1 MNITDIT
8 KHVSIKAAII
18 TAIAVGLLL
27 GIFQLGVFVG
37 YRKATFSYN
46 WGDNYHRMFAGPR
59 RGFFEDFQGRG
70 FMDAHGLMGDI
81 LKIDGNTIILRD
93 KDATEKVVIVG
104 SGTTIRRGPEM
115 LQISDLRD
123 GEEIVVIGGPNPRGQ
138 IDAKL
143 IRIFPRQ

>member
-1 MNITDIT
+1 MTDIT

-18 TAIAVGLLL
+18 TAVAVGLLL
-27 GIFQLGVFVG
+27 GIFQLGIFVG

-46 WGDNYHRMFAGPR
+46 WGDNYHRMFAGPK
-59 RGFFEDFQGRG
+59 RGFFQDFQGRG
-70 FMDAHGLMGDI
+70 FMNAHGLMGDV

-104 SGTTIRRGPEM
+104 PGTTIRRGPEV
-115 LQISDLRD
+115 LQMSDIRE
-123 GEEIVVIGGPNPRGQ
+123 GEDIVVIGGPNSQGQ